1 MARELTLRTWD
12 SEPQNTQYFKLTT
25 KLTDFASPDGYKSLL
40 GFYINTN
47 RKILSTDLFANV
59 RYSFIISY
67 RRSTGNSWKTLAQ
80 IDSFG
85 NQNFGSKFHK
95 FMFPTPITRIR
106 QIQLKI
112 QAPVLKGDASINDF
126 GLIYRKYRD
135 SSVSSLDG

>member
-80 IDSFG
+80 I
-85 NQNFGSKFHK
+85 HK